1 MPSGDY
7 DNVFFHL
14 TSLGSLTG
22 TLNLTVTG
30 SQDGPSNPNRSFNYF
45 DLISYLGNVN
55 APNYQ
60 LLFSGPPTTVNGFET
75 VTGIVSLNDVGPYF
89 VYQFR
94 APEGPGGAPRIFWR
108 GFNGDPGAGP
118 LRPSRAGA
126 ERPRYHPQ
134 PPQESLKREIHKS
147 ISRRSVASARLYSG
161 PFPGC

>member
-1 MPSGDY
+1 M
-7 DNVFFHL
+7 
-14 TSLGSLTG
+14 TG

-94 APEGPGGAPRIFWR
+94 APEGPGGAPRIF
-108 GFNGDPGAGP
+108 GVDLTATPEPDLYGLLALGLSG
-118 LRPSRAGA
+118 LVTIPSRRKKA
-126 ERPRYHPQ
+126 
-134 PPQESLKREIHKS
+134 
-147 ISRRSVASARLYSG
+147 
-161 PFPGC
+161 